1 LTPGGR
7 QLISLVFPR
16 HAKAVEKQMSRL
28 EPQEQEALRRICRN
42 LGKGGENQCSE
53 RLKKEKEDVSDST
66 Q

>member
-1 LTPGGR
+1 
-7 QLISLVFPR
+7 
-16 HAKAVEKQMSRL
+16 MSRL